1 MVVKN
6 TRSEEIIAEKIA
18 RISSLE
24 EDFGKSREE
33 YVRNLFKVITRNY
46 PYDILKGF
54 FFKEPIKSSQA

>member
-6 TRSEEIIAEKIA
+6 TRMEEIIAEKIA

-33 YVRNLFKVITRNY
+33 YVRNFFKVIIGNY
-46 PYDILKGF
+46 PYEILMVL
-54 FFKEPIKSSQA
+54 S

>member
-24 EDFGKSREE
+24 EEIGKSKEE
-33 YVRNLFKVITRNY
+33 YVRNMFNENYLF
-46 PYDILKGF
+46 
-54 FFKEPIKSSQA
+54 